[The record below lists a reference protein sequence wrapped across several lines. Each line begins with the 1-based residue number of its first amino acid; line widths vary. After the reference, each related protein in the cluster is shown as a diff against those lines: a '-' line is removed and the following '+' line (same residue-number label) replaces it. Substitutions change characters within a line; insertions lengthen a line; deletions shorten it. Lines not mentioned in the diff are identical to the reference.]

1 MMRTLLAAIALSLF
15 MATPVFAATPT
26 PTDAAALNE
35 KAIEKSVETYL
46 SAITTMKS
54 RFIQTSQGGD
64 QVAGTFYLKR
74 PGRMRFQYD
83 APMTDFIVADGTF
96 VYYYDG
102 ELKQQSSTLISQSL
116 ADFFLRKKLTLS
128 GDLRVDGIRRDGEY
142 LIINMVQAKD
152 PMAGSLSLLLTE
164 NPMQLK
170 KWRVVDAQGL
180 ITEVEL
186 FEIQSGI
193 SLDGDLF
200 HYYDPTRTAPKMNK

>member
-1 MMRTLLAAIALSLF
+1 MRIFLAALLLSFF
-15 MATPVFAATPT
+15 MAAPGFATAPA
-26 PTDAAALNE
+26 PTDAAANE
-35 KAIEKSVETYL
+35 KAIEKSVEAYL
-46 SAITTMKS
+46 SSITTMKS

-74 PGRMRFQYD
+74 PGKMRFQYD

-128 GDLRVDGIRRDGEY
+128 GDLRVDGIRREGEY

-152 PMAGSLSLLLTE
+152 PLAGSLSLLLTE
-164 NPMQLK
+164 APLQLK

-186 FEIQSGI
+186 FDIQSGI

-200 HYYDPTRTAPKMNK
+200 HYYDPARTAPKLNK

>member
-1 MMRTLLAAIALSLF
+1 MRIFLAALLLSCF
-15 MATPVFAATPT
+15 MAAPAFATTPAAPAV
-26 PTDAAALNE
+26 DE

-46 SAITTMKS
+46 SSITTLKS

-74 PGRMRFQYD
+74 PGKMRFQYD
-83 APMTDFIVADGTF
+83 PPMTDFIVADGTF

-128 GDLRVDGIRRDGEY
+128 GDLRVDAIRRDGEY

-152 PMAGSLSLLLTE
+152 PLAGSLSLLLTE
-164 NPMQLK
+164 APMQLK

-186 FEIQSGI
+186 FEIQTGI

-200 HYYDPTRTAPKMNK
+200 HYYDPARIAPKMNK